1 MAPGDHASQAAR
13 PLASGATARGDDGV
27 ARRPGKGEATDTGR
41 GLASG
46 APGSACGP
54 ASRAALRSR
63 SYLQAWH
70 DVRGGGS
77 RPGRAARDREI
88 PRARGSSDFAEPVP
102 AIEPVM
108 MHPPADRLRSYAQGI
123 ADVTARVLVEAHLS
137 LCQTCS
143 AAIPQAQQGAKS
155 LPAATLHDELDLPPF
170 DCVWKSVEQAT
181 RTRRFPEADVLP
193 PTLLSALSHPCVWP
207 WIVLTWPAKV
217 RVALLIRDTET
228 GSELY
233 LCHLA
238 PRSTFPHHRHVGL
251 EENVVLA
258 GGYQNADV
266 CVDTGDWIIGAP
278 GTEERSKTEDGS
290 CWCLSRI
297 EPPGVRFSGW
307 RGWASPFFSS

>member
-123 ADVTARVLVEAHLS
+123 ADVTTRVLVEVHLS

-143 AAIPQAQQGAKS
+143 AAIPHAQRGARS
-155 LPAATLHDELDLPPF
+155 LPPATLHDELDLPPF
-170 DCVWKSVEQAT
+170 DCVWKAVGQAT
-181 RTRRFPEADVLP
+181 GSRRFPEAVVLS
-193 PTLLSALSHPCVWP
+193 PTLLSDQPHPYVWP
-207 WIVLTWPAKV
+207 WYVRPWPAKV
-217 RVALLIRDTET
+217 RVAFLVRDTDT
-228 GSELY
+228 CCELY
-233 LCHLA
+233 LCHHA
-238 PRSTFPHHRHVGL
+238 QGSTFPQHRHIGL
-251 EENVVLA
+251 EENEVLA
-258 GGYQNADV
+258 GRYQNADV
-266 CVDTGDWIIGAP
+266 HVHTGDWVIG
-278 GTEERSKTEDGS
+278 
-290 CWCLSRI
+290 
-297 EPPGVRFSGW
+297 
-307 RGWASPFFSS
+307 